1 MNHVVNRR
9 GFTLIEL
16 MLAMSFISVLLIAI
30 AMTVIQI
37 SNIYNRGITLKD
49 VNQAGRSISAE
60 IQRSVSESP
69 AFSIEPG
76 PGSHYIQQDWGGRLC
91 VGQYSYI
98 WNYGKAIEDA
108 KGDTSKLNTYDAKIN
123 FTKSKEVLRF
133 IKVLD
138 PSSAYCLDT
147 SKDIDPTGAV
157 ELLNVG
163 EHNLAIHKFT
173 IQSGLTAVDAKTKQQ
188 LYAISFTLGTNDQAA
203 LMYDS
208 GLNAS
213 CKPPGDAGSDIDY
226 CSVNQFD
233 MTIRA
238 GNSVK

>member
-1 MNHVVNRR
+1 MNRVVKKS

-49 VNQAGRSISAE
+49 VNQAGRSISSE
-60 IQRSVSESP
+60 IQRSFNESP
-69 AFSIEPG
+69 AFSIKADAS
-76 PGSHYIQQDWGGRLC
+76 SHYIKQDWGGRLC
-91 VGQYSYI
+91 VGQYSYV
-98 WNYGKAIEDA
+98 WNYGKAIENPDETT
-108 KGDTSKLNTYDAKIN
+108 GLNVYDPEIPSP
-123 FTKSKEVLRF
+123 KSADVPRF
-133 IKVLD
+133 VRVLD
-138 PSSAYCLDT
+138 PSSAYCLNP
-147 SKDIDPTGAV
+147 SKKVNPNDAV

-173 IQSGLTAVDAKTKQQ
+173 IQSDSTAVDARTKQQ
-188 LYAISFTLGTNDQAA
+188 LYTVNFIIGTNDQAA
-203 LMYDS
+203 IKYDA

-213 CKPPGDAGSDIDY
+213 CKPPSEEGSDINY

-233 MTIRA
+233 ITVRA
-238 GNSVK
+238 GDSVK